1 MEPLRRPRGAAL
13 LTVPPTADPLAH
25 PSSPPHANVPRQ
37 KRGRI
42 PVMDSQN
49 ENLTAAPPPPAHEDA
64 ALVRRIA
71 GRDATAL
78 AALYDR
84 FSGLLLALSR
94 RILLDESEAEEI
106 LQEVFLQVW
115 NQAERYDRQ
124 RSSVSTW
131 LVLITRSRSID
142 RLRSRQVKDR
152 TLQGLKQE
160 NRRVHTS
167 PEGPG
172 SVLLEQRRERL
183 QTEMGVL
190 PDEQRQVLELAFF
203 RGMTQ
208 SEIAAATGI
217 PLGTV
222 KTRTLLA
229 MKKLRKALREDV
241 RELL

>member
-1 MEPLRRPRGAAL
+1 MTQPE
-13 LTVPPTADPLAH
+13 AD
-25 PSSPPHANVPRQ
+25 ST
-37 KRGRI
+37 
-42 PVMDSQN
+42 DD
-49 ENLTAAPPPPAHEDA
+49 AAPILPEDSE
-64 ALVRRIA
+64 LVRRIA
-71 GRDATAL
+71 GRDEAAL
-78 AALYDR
+78 GELYDR

-94 RILLDESEAEEI
+94 RILMDSSDAEEI

-115 NQAERYDRQ
+115 NQAERYDPS

-152 TLQGLKQE
+152 TLQSLKQE
-160 NRRVHTS
+160 KPHPHTS
-167 PEGPG
+167 PEGVG
-172 SVLLEQRRERL
+172 AVLLDQRRQRL
-183 QTEMGVL
+183 RREMQEL
-190 PDEQRQVLELAFF
+190 PAEQRQVLELAFF

-208 SEIAAATGI
+208 SEMAQATGI

-229 MKKLRKALREDV
+229 MRKLRRALRAEI